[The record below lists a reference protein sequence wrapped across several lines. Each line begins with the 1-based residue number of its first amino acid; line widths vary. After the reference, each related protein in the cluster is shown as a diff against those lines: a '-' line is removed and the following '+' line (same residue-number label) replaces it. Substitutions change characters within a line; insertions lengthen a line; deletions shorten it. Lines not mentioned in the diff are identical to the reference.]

1 MKIRLFHSFD
11 NYKNHTFI
19 TPWTF
24 IHFLF
29 GIFVYLFNSK
39 FFKGIDTLK
48 SFIILLIVHT
58 LYEINDHIYLV
69 NIWTKSSNSILNSI
83 GDTIFSILGF
93 YFAYKYLDVKLF
105 KHVTI
110 IYAIF
115 LFFFIYIFMIEMT

>member
-1 MKIRLFHSFD
+1 MKIRMFHSFD

-29 GIFVYLFNSK
+29 GVFVYLFNLK
-39 FFKGIDTLK
+39 FFKNISTQK
-48 SFIILLIVHT
+48 SFVIVLIVHT

-83 GDTIFSILGF
+83 GDTVFSILGF
-93 YFAYKYLDVKLF
+93 YFAYKYLDVKIF
-105 KHVTI
+105 NYFTPF
-110 IYAIF
+110 YAIF
-115 LFFFIYIFMIEMT
+115 LLFFIYIFKIEMK